1 MLELIITVFF
11 IWLLIK
17 SIGLTF
23 KVAWGITKI
32 IACILFVI
40 AVPLLVL
47 CLLFVGGL
55 FLLVPLALIAIA
67 FGLLKRI

>member
-23 KVAWGITKI
+23 KAAWGVTKI
-32 IACILFVI
+32 IACI
-40 AVPLLVL
+40 
-47 CLLFVGGL
+47 C
-55 FLLVPLALIAIA
+55 
-67 FGLLKRI
+67 